1 MFVELWLYQVLIHI
15 HECVNVTT
23 AALRSETHY
32 FQWPLCHNI
41 FLLLQIKLCLTG
53 SLPTDGYHLI
63 RTSYNPTSK
72 NLNYHFKMMKI
83 VNIILYIKHV
93 LALWCW
99 QTLSAVITQHIYCIW
114 ARSRILC
121 QTKKSTNKSN
131 LPMFRFSKCH
141 VITVNMCSVECWRIR
156 INNPSCPLNTSIS
169 QSNFLTSAHLFV
181 TFHVNHHNI
190 I

>member
-1 MFVELWLYQVLIHI
+1 MSVSTWQRLHCALKHI
-15 HECVNVTT
+15 IFNGHCATT
-23 AALRSETHY
+23 
-32 FQWPLCHNI
+32 F

-169 QSNFLTSAHLFV
+169 QSNFCNICTSFCD
-181 TFHVNHHNI
+181 I
-190 I
+190 SCKPS